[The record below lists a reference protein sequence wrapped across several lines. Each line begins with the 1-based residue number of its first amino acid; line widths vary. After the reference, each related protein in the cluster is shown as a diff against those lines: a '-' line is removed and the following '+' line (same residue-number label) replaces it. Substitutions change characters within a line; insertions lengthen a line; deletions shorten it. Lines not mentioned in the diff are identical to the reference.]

1 MVKYGIDKTKDLTM
15 KNNSKFSLDGTKH
28 DTKLDLK

>member
-1 MVKYGIDKTKDLTM
+1 MIKYGIDKTKDSTM
-15 KNNSKFSLDGTKH
+15 KNNQKFSFDGTRY